1 VFAGLGLLVIIG
13 LPSSCAK
20 QVKKDYLPLYVGGYW
35 EYAAETSA
43 PVRGREN
50 QARTG
55 TEICRCVAVEKIEG
69 KDYFKV
75 VTFFQGFPEMPDSV
89 TWYRRASN
97 GIYRIDGKIDN
108 PERLFL
114 PLPPDPGFSWTVEEP
129 GGKSVGTIEAEPSVD
144 LPQRSYRDCLKL
156 KMENFDPHGKTASKT
171 TIYLAS
177 GVGGVKAE
185 MEFGD
190 LRLKLRLHK
199 CSQDRP

>member
-1 VFAGLGLLVIIG
+1 VFAALCLLVIIG
-13 LPSSCAK
+13 LPCGCAK
-20 QVKKDYLPLYVGGYW
+20 QVKQDYLPLHVGGCW
-35 EYAAETSA
+35 EYTAETSA

-50 QARTG
+50 QVRTG
-55 TEICRCVAVEKIEG
+55 TEICRCVAVQNIGG

-75 VTFFQGFPEMPDSV
+75 VTFFQGFPEMPESV
-89 TWYRRASN
+89 TWYRRASD
-97 GIYRIDGKIDN
+97 GIYRIDGKTDN

-114 PLPPDPGFSWTVEEP
+114 PLPPVPGFSWTVEEP
-129 GGKSVGTIEAEPSVD
+129 GGKSVGTIGAEPSVD

-156 KMENFDPHGKTASKT
+156 NMENFDTHGKTASKT
-171 TIYLAS
+171 TIYLAR

-190 LRLKLRLHK
+190 VRLKLRLNK